1 MFFFNIYYKIIRDRI
16 KIYNEDSSVFIGN
29 IGEFMKIAFIV
40 PILNEIDLEKT
51 FTRISESCTDDEFEV
66 YFAINGKLNSFFTTV
81 RTTFLNDSRVKAFM
95 VDRPVG
101 EHKLIT
107 LGMEMT
113 EDYDATVIY
122 SGKELP
128 NKDVIKAFLSSW
140 KAGNKIVY
148 LKKEYS
154 GFKKLAIKLQ
164 RAWYSFGIKMLGI
177 FKDRCAETDIQLLD
191 QDVVKTINQLPTK
204 NRQLRV
210 LDSFVGYPIDVI
222 QLEIDGKSKENK
234 LYEEKIKAYQVC
246 KIASISF
253 LLASILCLALCIVG
267 IALDWNI
274 HAVVYITLFSFSI
287 LGIIM
292 SFVLSTKKKLHYR
305 VGQTFEI
312 PELND
317 LRNKLEKYNIANKK

>member
-1 MFFFNIYYKIIRDRI
+1 
-16 KIYNEDSSVFIGN
+16 
-29 IGEFMKIAFIV
+29 MKIAFIV
-40 PILNEIDLEKT
+40 PVLSEINLEKT
-51 FTRISESCTDDEFEV
+51 FSRISESCTDDEFDI

-95 VDRPVG
+95 VDRPVN

-113 EDYDATVIY
+113 EEYDATVIY

-154 GFKKLAIKLQ
+154 GFKKLAVKLQ
-164 RAWYSFGIKMLGI
+164 RAWYSLGIKMLGI

-191 QDVVKTINQLPTK
+191 QDVVKTINQLPAK

-210 LDSFVGYPIDVI
+210 LDSFVGYPVDVI

-234 LYEEKIKAYQVC
+234 QYEEKIKAYQVC
-246 KIASISF
+246 KITSVSF
-253 LLASILCLALCIVG
+253 ILASLLCIAFSVVG
-267 IALDWNI
+267 IVLAWNI
-274 HAVVYITLFSFSI
+274 HPVLYITLFAFAI

-292 SFVLSTKKKLHYR
+292 WFVFDTKKKLHYR

-317 LRNKLEKYNIANKK
+317 LRNKLEKYNITNKK

>member
-1 MFFFNIYYKIIRDRI
+1 
-16 KIYNEDSSVFIGN
+16 
-29 IGEFMKIAFIV
+29 MKIAFIV
-40 PILNEIDLEKT
+40 PVLSEINLEKT
-51 FTRISESCTDDEFEV
+51 FSRISESCTDDEFEI
-66 YFAINGKLNSFFTTV
+66 YFAINGKLNSFFTLV

-95 VDRPVG
+95 VDRPIS

-107 LGMEMT
+107 LGMELT
-113 EDYDATVIY
+113 EDYDATIIY

-128 NKDVIKAFLSSW
+128 NKDVIKAFISSW

-154 GFKKLAIKLQ
+154 GIKKLAVKLK
-164 RAWYSFGIKMLGI
+164 RAWYSLGIKMLGI

-191 QDVVKTINQLPTK
+191 QDVVKTINQLPAK

-222 QLEIDGKSKENK
+222 QLELDSKSKDNK
-234 LYEEKIKAYQVC
+234 LYDEKIKAYHVC
-246 KIASISF
+246 KALSLSFILLSLICIA
-253 LLASILCLALCIVG
+253 LAALG
-267 IALDWNI
+267 IAFNWNI
-274 HAVVYITLFSFSI
+274 SIVIYVVLFATAL

-292 SFVLSTKKKLHYR
+292 SFVFTTKKTLHHR
-305 VGQTFEI
+305 VGQMFEI

-317 LRNKLEKYNIANKK
+317 LRNKLEKYNITNKK

>member
-1 MFFFNIYYKIIRDRI
+1 
-16 KIYNEDSSVFIGN
+16 
-29 IGEFMKIAFIV
+29 MKIAFIV
-40 PILNEIDLEKT
+40 PVLKEINLEKT
-51 FTRISESCTDDEFEV
+51 FSRISESCTDDEFDL

-95 VDRPVG
+95 VDRPVS

-107 LGMEMT
+107 LGMEMV
-113 EDYDATVIY
+113 EDYDATIIY

-128 NKDVIKAFLSSW
+128 NKDVIKAFISSW

-148 LKKEYS
+148 LKKEFS
-154 GFKKLAIKLQ
+154 GFKKLAVKLQ

-210 LDSFVGYPIDVI
+210 LDSFVGYPVDVI

-234 LYEEKIKAYQVC
+234 HYEEKIKAYHVC
-246 KIASISF
+246 KATSLSF
-253 LLASILCLALCIVG
+253 LLGAVVCLGLGVTG
-267 IALDWNI
+267 IALKWSI
-274 HAVVYITLFSFSI
+274 HPVLYITLFA
-287 LGIIM
+287 LGLLGLIM
-292 SFVLSTKKKLHYR
+292 SFVFDTKKKLHYR
-305 VGQTFEI
+305 VGQAYEM

-317 LRNKLEKYNIANKK
+317 LRNKLEKYNITNKK

>member
-1 MFFFNIYYKIIRDRI
+1 
-16 KIYNEDSSVFIGN
+16 
-29 IGEFMKIAFIV
+29 MKIAFLV
-40 PILNEIDLEKT
+40 PVLNEIDLEKT
-51 FTRISESCTDDEFEV
+51 FKRISESCTDDEFDV

-95 VDRPVG
+95 VDRPVS

-113 EDYDATVIY
+113 EEYDATIIY

-128 NKDVIKAFLSSW
+128 NKDVIKAFISSW

-154 GFKKLAIKLQ
+154 GFKKLAVKLQ
-164 RAWYSFGIKMLGI
+164 RAWYSLGIKMLGI

-191 QDVVKTINQLPTK
+191 QDVVKTITQLPAK

-210 LDSFVGYPIDVI
+210 LDSFVGYPTDVI

-234 LYEEKIKAYQVC
+234 LYEEKIKAYHVC
-246 KIASISF
+246 KATSISF
-253 LLASILCLALCIVG
+253 LLTSILCFALGIVS
-267 IALDWNI
+267 IMLKWNI
-274 HAVVYITLFSFSI
+274 PAVLYITLFSLAM

-292 SFVLSTKKKLHYR
+292 SFVFSTKKKLHYR
-305 VGQTFEI
+305 VGQAFEI

-317 LRNKLEKYNIANKK
+317 LRNKLEKYNITNKK